1 MIQKQALQ
9 MVLAV
14 SESVSA
20 SQSGALR
27 LGSLLGPTTTALH
40 LLCPTAKNGI
50 KSCIF
55 LPSGYDVCTE
65 CKSAMHVL
73 FSEFCMDQP
82 HGRQFERPRKR
93 GRPLTYEEK

>member
-20 SQSGALR
+20 SRSGAPR

-40 LLCPTAKNGI
+40 LSPLRLRWRSQGLRRQTYTPSQRETAPQYRRHRARRGQRNRDP
-50 KSCIF
+50 F
-55 LPSGYDVCTE
+55 LALLHAGTE
-65 CKSAMHVL
+65 
-73 FSEFCMDQP
+73 
-82 HGRQFERPRKR
+82 FE
-93 GRPLTYEEK
+93 

>member
-20 SQSGALR
+20 SRSGTLR

-40 LLCPTAKNGI
+40 L
-50 KSCIF
+50 S
-55 LPSGYDVCTE
+55 Y
-65 CKSAMHVL
+65 
-73 FSEFCMDQP
+73 
-82 HGRQFERPRKR
+82 
-93 GRPLTYEEK
+93 LTFQLRSQGLRR